1 MSAAVAAGAK
11 YASKQ
16 KKKHKNELRKARA
29 QVEQQRA
36 KDSELAVQYVSGM
49 ISDPQLGTLSPD
61 QCRDMLTFVTKN
73 DEHEIDSNGLE
84 YFLST
89 ARKEGGTPADK
100 PLSSR
105 AVLATLEKYRFYL
118 RNRNYVDTLIS
129 QWDIDANQSLNAAEL
144 RALIIHKEETL
155 PPNQK
160 REQAGVIIELRPT
173 EQDIDYI
180 MKECDL
186 NGNGVID
193 KSELLIALAQW
204 AEIAER
210 KSAQSRAC
218 VVL

>member
-1 MSAAVAAGAK
+1 LAWCESGACDLCYVAA
-11 YASKQ
+11 
-16 KKKHKNELRKARA
+16 
-29 QVEQQRA
+29 
-36 KDSELAVQYVSGM
+36 
-49 ISDPQLGTLSPD
+49 
-61 QCRDMLTFVTKN
+61 
-73 DEHEIDSNGLE
+73 
-84 YFLST
+84 
-89 ARKEGGTPADK
+89 
-100 PLSSR
+100 
-105 AVLATLEKYRFYL
+105 
-118 RNRNYVDTLIS
+118 LIS

-180 MKECDL
+180 MEECDL